1 MDFGRNDSSSSA
13 IRNPAAGHSPY
24 IDEKAGDWADTEA
37 DILSYLSDV
46 TKLEAQAD
54 KAANAEQLALVLE
67 PFLDNAETYLEALGK
82 IADGQVTWTEM
93 RKKFGSKVGNA
104 IAKIRKLNAEFGS
117 EMEQLDAKDRAA
129 MLKIETKRQHGLAE
143 IASELTGDL
152 QAELWRHENKMEAI
166 ANRGEVAEKRQTIQE
181 SLRERRQ
188 KLLSRATVGSD
199 KGIQEKIPVTIGKAS
214 LSNSVS
220 ATGTALGFGGWD
232 GERNELQQPLSKR
245 GLMHEFIGASP
256 LSFSGGGIQ
265 QQQQQQYQQ
274 VTAPTIDQ
282 PQPPETNAERQYRDA
297 ANLCEVVAP
306 TVLGSAVVFMF
317 HSMQVAGGSVV
328 AIGIYQIYLAAKITG
343 QSKHRLPTAIV
354 GAGVSIGMLASL
366 AEPLLESQQ
375 VSDAEPRL
383 ETSIKEIQTVKKP
396 ASNSFDYLPSIAL
409 VILVFCLIFKVKGG
423 NK

>member
-1 MDFGRNDSSSSA
+1 MDFGRDSSSVV

-82 IADGQVTWTEM
+82 IADGQVTWTEI

-256 LSFSGGGIQ
+256 LFFSGGGIQ

-282 PQPPETNAERQYRDA
+282 PPPPETNAERQYRDA

-396 ASNSFDYLPSIAL
+396 ASNSFDYLPLIAL
-409 VILVFCLIFKVKGG
+409 IILVFCLIFKVKGG

>member
-1 MDFGRNDSSSSA
+1 MDFGRNDSSSIA

-46 TKLEAQAD
+46 TKLFGMAD

-82 IADGQVTWTEM
+82 IADGQVTWTEI

-166 ANRGEVAEKRQTIQE
+166 ANRGFVAEKRQTIQE

-199 KGIQEKIPVTIGKAS
+199 KGIQEKVPVVIGSAS
-214 LSNSVS
+214 ISNSVS

-232 GERNELQQPLSKR
+232 GERNELQQPLKVR
-245 GLMHEFIGASP
+245 GLCTN
-256 LSFSGGGIQ
+256 LSGRVPSLLWERGFNSNSSNSSNIKLQ
-265 QQQQQQYQQ
+265 QHRQS
-274 VTAPTIDQ
+274 
-282 PQPPETNAERQYRDA
+282 TNRSR
-297 ANLCEVVAP
+297 
-306 TVLGSAVVFMF
+306 
-317 HSMQVAGGSVV
+317 
-328 AIGIYQIYLAAKITG
+328 
-343 QSKHRLPTAIV
+343 
-354 GAGVSIGMLASL
+354 
-366 AEPLLESQQ
+366 
-375 VSDAEPRL
+375 
-383 ETSIKEIQTVKKP
+383 KKP
-396 ASNSFDYLPSIAL
+396 TPSANTATLPIS
-409 VILVFCLIFKVKGG
+409 VK
-423 NK
+423 

>member
-82 IADGQVTWTEM
+82 IADGQVTWTEI

-181 SLRERRQ
+181 SLRQRRQ

>member
-1 MDFGRNDSSSSA
+1 MDFGRDSSSVV

-82 IADGQVTWTEM
+82 IADGQVTWTEI

-282 PQPPETNAERQYRDA
+282 PPPPETNAERQYRDA

-396 ASNSFDYLPSIAL
+396 ASNSFDYLPLIAL
-409 VILVFCLIFKVKGG
+409 IILVFCLIFKVKGG

>member
-82 IADGQVTWTEM
+82 IADGQVTWTEI

-166 ANRGEVAEKRQTIQE
+166 ANKGEVAEKRQTIQE
-181 SLRERRQ
+181 TLKEKRQ
-188 KLLSRATVGSD
+188 NLLKRATVGSD

-220 ATGTALGFGGWD
+220 ATGTARGFGGW
-232 GERNELQQPLSKR
+232 
-245 GLMHEFIGASP
+245 F
-256 LSFSGGGIQ
+256 
-265 QQQQQQYQQ
+265 
-274 VTAPTIDQ
+274 
-282 PQPPETNAERQYRDA
+282 
-297 ANLCEVVAP
+297 ANVMN
-306 TVLGSAVVFMF
+306 FNN
-317 HSMQVAGGSVV
+317 
-328 AIGIYQIYLAAKITG
+328 
-343 QSKHRLPTAIV
+343 R
-354 GAGVSIGMLASL
+354 
-366 AEPLLESQQ
+366 
-375 VSDAEPRL
+375 
-383 ETSIKEIQTVKKP
+383 
-396 ASNSFDYLPSIAL
+396 
-409 VILVFCLIFKVKGG
+409 
-423 NK
+423 

>member
-46 TKLEAQAD
+46 TKLEAIAD

-82 IADGQVTWTEM
+82 IADGQVTWTEI

-199 KGIQEKIPVTIGKAS
+199 KGIQEKIPVTIGSAS

-282 PQPPETNAERQYRDA
+282 PPPPETNAERQYRDA